1 MTQSFR
7 TEQDSMGTVQ
17 VPEDALYQ
25 AQTQRAADNFHLSH
39 HLMPEDFIQALALI
53 KQAAAATNAQLG
65 LLEKDIAVAISDAA
79 QEIIEGQ
86 HLSHF
91 PVGVFQTGS
100 GTSSNM
106 NMNEVLATLASRSSG
121 KTVSPND
128 HVNMGQ
134 SSNDVVPTAIQ
145 VSIILSVEQQLLPA
159 LHHLSEIIG
168 AKQQTLTSVIKTGRT
183 HLMDAMPISFAQELS
198 GWQHQINHAAQAIRQ
213 QLPAIKALAQGGTAV
228 GTGINAH
235 PQFAGKF
242 ASQLS
247 QVTGTDFTTSDNY
260 FFNLSSQDTTVALS
274 GQLKTTA
281 VAMMKIANDLR
292 WMNSGPLAG
301 LGEIELQALQ
311 PGSSIMPG
319 KVNPVIPEAV
329 AMASAQ
335 VIGNDTSITIAGQ
348 SGNFQLN
355 VMLPVIA
362 HNISESI
369 HLLSQSAIALAD
381 QAIAT
386 FRVRH
391 EQVATPL
398 KKNPILVT
406 ALNPVIG
413 YLKAASI
420 AKKAYQQGRAILD
433 VAEEETDLPRET
445 LANLLDPEKLTHG
458 GLAE

>member
-301 LGEIELQALQ
+301 LGKLNYRRC
-311 PGSSIMPG
+311 
-319 KVNPVIPEAV
+319 NPV
-329 AMASAQ
+329 
-335 VIGNDTSITIAGQ
+335 
-348 SGNFQLN
+348 
-355 VMLPVIA
+355 LP
-362 HNISESI
+362 SC
-369 HLLSQSAIALAD
+369 
-381 QAIAT
+381 
-386 FRVRH
+386 
-391 EQVATPL
+391 
-398 KKNPILVT
+398 
-406 ALNPVIG
+406 
-413 YLKAASI
+413 
-420 AKKAYQQGRAILD
+420 
-433 VAEEETDLPRET
+433 
-445 LANLLDPEKLTHG
+445 PEKSTR
-458 GLAE
+458 